1 MKKRNTQAEYIR
13 RINLSLAYIHENL
26 NKPVNLDGIAK
37 ASHFSPY
44 HFHRIFHGIVGET
57 VNDYVT
63 RKKLEMAASMLI
75 WKPALTIT
83 SVADKCGYSSGAN
96 FSKSFKQ
103 YFGISPSQIRNPAN
117 IKKSTKNS
125 KIGKIHSKY
134 GKEFDPKKLYSQ
146 LITNVVVFKP
156 EKLEEML
163 MNVKIKKMAEKNIA
177 YLTAPKGYELDAI
190 FKTWDKITEWGRS
203 LGIAD
208 VEKKRFAIC
217 HDNPMITPTEQCRY
231 DATIEIGKN
240 HGVDISEP
248 YQLSIIPGGKYA
260 VAYYK
265 GDGDKV
271 SNFYMELYSAWLP
284 GSGFEP
290 DDYPPVAHYLNDSR
304 AEGFVEMEVYIKVK
318 ELPQYN

>member
-1 MKKRNTQAEYIR
+1 MKKRNTHAEYSR
-13 RINLSLAYIHENL
+13 RINLSLAYIQENL
-26 NKPVNLDGIAK
+26 DKPVNLDGIAR

-44 HFHRIFHGIVGET
+44 HFHRIFHGMVGET
-57 VNDYVT
+57 VNDYVI
-63 RKKLEMAASMLI
+63 RKKLEKVASMLVCEA
-75 WKPALTIT
+75 ALTIT

-96 FSKSFKQ
+96 FSKAFKQ
-103 YFGISPSQIRNPAN
+103 YFGVSPSQVRNPAN
-117 IKKSTKNS
+117 TKNS

-146 LITNVVVFKP
+146 LITNVVVFNP

-163 MNVKIKKMAEKNIA
+163 MNVKIKEMAEKDIV

-190 FKTWDKITEWGRS
+190 FQTWDKLTEWGRA
-203 LGIAD
+203 LGIPD
-208 VEKKRFAIC
+208 VENKRFAIC

-231 DATIEIGKN
+231 DATIEIDKN
-240 HGVDISEP
+240 HGLNISAP
-248 YQLSIIPGGKYA
+248 YQLSVIPAGKYA

-271 SNFYMELYSAWLP
+271 SNYYMELYSTWLP

-304 AEGFVEMEVYIKVK
+304 ADGFVEMEVLIKVK
-318 ELPQYN
+318 ALP